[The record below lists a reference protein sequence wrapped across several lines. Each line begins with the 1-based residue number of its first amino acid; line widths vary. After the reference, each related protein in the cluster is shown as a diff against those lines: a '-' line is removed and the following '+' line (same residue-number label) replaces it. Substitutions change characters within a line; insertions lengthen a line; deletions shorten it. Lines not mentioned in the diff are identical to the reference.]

1 MAKQVDQY
9 STIETFR
16 QVFNEVSSDMGDTSG
31 LRTESQETLVDAVN
45 SIEDKAFFFQEYR
58 FVATAGQTTFSGNDV
73 ANHELEFKANRV
85 QVYVNGIQKN
95 FSSEYSISGFGILN
109 ATTYNSIQLQSA
121 ASVGDE
127 VTIFSFTG
135 SYLGTD
141 AAGSTT
147 GFWSTT
153 ATGDI
158 YNNNSKGVIINGE
171 VDPRVT
177 SRESSDIKIQLE
189 GKTKI
194 NGDVT
199 VHTGGT
205 LTSPTLTDGSGATIT
220 GGDYAG
226 IDATLTG
233 DLSVGDAGTFGGTLG
248 VTGNTTV
255 GGTFGVQGASTLS
268 SSLDVTG
275 ITNLNSTTESSSTST
290 GALIVDG
297 GVGIKKKL
305 FVGGNV
311 DFAANLQ
318 VDGNSTLSGSVN
330 IDGATDIDSTL
341 DVLNN
346 TTLRADLGV
355 TGNTSMTGTL
365 DVDGATT
372 LDGTRIDGDL
382 DLNGSADISTNA
394 LIGGTLGVTG
404 ATTLSSTLDVTGTT
418 NFNSTTQSSS
428 TTTGAV
434 RIDGGL
440 GIAKNTHVGGT
451 LGVTGNTSLGG
462 TLGVTGNT
470 SVGGTLG
477 VTGLTSLSDASL
489 SGTLDVTGQTNL
501 NNTAQSTSLSS
512 GALIVDG
519 GVAIAK
525 NLNVGGNITA
535 TGNITAN
542 GNITFGD
549 ADTDNIVFNADVD
562 SGIMPDDHETYD
574 LGAVGKTWRK
584 IYAKDFY
591 GELTG
596 NASTATALETART
609 LGGVSFDG
617 TANINLPGVNA
628 SGNQDTS
635 GNAASAT
642 ILETARTIGGVSFD
656 GSAAIN
662 LPGVN
667 TSGNQDTSGNAGTA
681 TTLAT
686 ARSISGQSF
695 DGSSNITLKTSGITE
710 ETNLYFTNAR
720 ADARADT
727 RIGAADIEDLNN
739 VSSGASSG
747 QVLVWSGSAWAPGDQ
762 STSTS
767 SVGED
772 ANFVYFTDNRVAD
785 TLKVSNGT
793 PTYNNGIKLSYND
806 NADGGDNTTTD
817 GRIDL
822 ALDYEITSSAP
833 TAVGSTSSGHL
844 WFVI

>member
-95 FSSEYSISGFGILN
+95 FSSEYSIGGFGILN

-127 VTIFSFTG
+127 VTVFSFTG

-275 ITNLNSTTESSSTST
+275 ITNLNNTTESSSTST

-305 FVGGNV
+305 FVGGNA

-318 VDGNSTLSGSVN
+318 VDGNSVLSGSVN

-346 TTLRADLGV
+346 TTLRADLSV
-355 TGNTSMTGTL
+355 AGNTSMTGTL

-404 ATTLSSTLDVTGTT
+404 ATTLSSTLGVTGGTT
-418 NFNSTTQSSS
+418 LSS
-428 TTTGAV
+428 TLGVSGATTLSST
-434 RIDGGL
+434 L
-440 GIAKNTHVGGT
+440 GVTGNTTVGGT
-451 LGVTGNTSLGG
+451 LGVTGDTSLSNASLSG
-462 TLGVTGNT
+462 TLGVTGAT
-470 SVGGTLG
+470 TL
-477 VTGLTSLSDASL
+477 SN
-489 SGTLDVTGQTNL
+489 TLDVTGVTNL
-501 NNTAQSTSLSS
+501 NNTTQSSTLSS

-535 TGNITAN
+535 TGSITAN
-542 GNITFGD
+542 GDITLGD
-549 ADTDNIVFNADVD
+549 ADTDNIVFGADVD
-562 SGIMPDDHETYD
+562 SDIMPDDNDTFD
-574 LGAVGKTWRK
+574 LGSN
-584 IYAKDFY
+584 AKKWAKVYSTNFY
-591 GELTG
+591 GELNG
-596 NASTATALETART
+596 NASTATTLQTART

-617 TANINLPGVNA
+617 SANINLPGVNA
-628 SGNQDTS
+628 EGNQDTT
-635 GNAASAT
+635 GNAATAT
-642 ILETARTIGGVSFD
+642 ALETARNIGGVSFD
-656 GSAAIN
+656 GSANIN

-667 TSGNQDTSGNAGTA
+667 ESGTQDTTGNAATA
-681 TTLAT
+681 TALAN
-686 ARSISGQSF
+686 ARNISGQSF
-695 DGSSNITLKTSGITE
+695 DGTANITLKTSGITE

-720 ADARADT
+720 ADARADG
-727 RIGAADIEDLNN
+727 RIGAANIEDLSN
-739 VSSGASSG
+739 VSANATNG
-747 QVLVWSGSAWAPGDQ
+747 QVLVWSGSSWVPGDQ
-762 STSTS
+762 STTTS
-767 SVGED
+767 SVQETSD
-772 ANFVYFTDNRVAD
+772 FVYFTDNRVAD